1 MHLFSF
7 ADNHDVTRL
16 YSILQDKKQ
25 IFGLYA
31 VLFCMP
37 GIPCIYYGSEWGAEG
52 EKHQGDPALR
62 PCFEKPQEN
71 ELTEFIGK
79 LSRIKTES
87 KALRDGDFKN
97 LTLRNKQWIF
107 VRQCPAQTVIVA
119 VNAEENPC
127 QMECAYHG
135 PTTELL
141 TGEKTSLNGTVELKG
156 YEVKIYKMG

>member
-1 MHLFSF
+1 M
-7 ADNHDVTRL
+7 
-16 YSILQDKKQ
+16 
-25 IFGLYA
+25 
-31 VLFCMP
+31 
-37 GIPCIYYGSEWGAEG
+37 
-52 EKHQGDPALR
+52 R
-62 PCFEKPQEN
+62 PCFEKPLEN
-71 ELTEFIGK
+71 DLTEFLGK
-79 LSRIKTES
+79 LSRIKSSCGGPEG
-87 KALRDGDFKN
+87 RGFQN

-127 QMECAYHG
+127 QMECAYNG